1 MNNSPT
7 QREGNVRMLQY
18 SNIGNALIWDFLIFE
33 KFNLQSLL
41 DIEQKIISL
50 TSEICRRLFSNF
62 PYENRIKLP

>member
-1 MNNSPT
+1 MNKSPT

>member
-1 MNNSPT
+1 MNKSPT

-50 TSEICRRLFSNF
+50 TSRDLSPTLF
-62 PYENRIKLP
+62 KLSI